1 MRNWHGEIEDDLKW
15 RENELQFLKKIAFDT
30 REDHVKNVTAL
41 RSLWVMLYAH
51 YEGFCKFVW
60 DIYLDHIEQS
70 RVQNKNL
77 SSSIML
83 ISLSKELDRKRK
95 GITNKLLCDFCAVEY
110 HQYLEQYAHFSDENK
125 LSTKSNLYPNVMDEN
140 NEKLSLSLSSLAEG
154 NNRTNIKAL
163 VSRRNDIAHGK
174 KMYIR
179 NLEEYQ
185 IYEESAFNI
194 MIDLA
199 CEIIEA
205 IEQRIHLKT

>member
-1 MRNWHGEIEDDLKW
+1 MRNWNSEIEDDLKW

-30 REDHVKNVTAL
+30 REDQVKNVTAL

-60 DIYLDHIEQS
+60 DIYLDHIEHS

-77 SSSIML
+77 TNSIML
-83 ISLSKELDRKRK
+83 ISLSKDLDRERK
-95 GITNKLLCDFCAVEY
+95 GITNKFLCDFCNTKY
-110 HQYLEQYAHFSDENK
+110 PQYLDQLAQFSDENK
-125 LSTKSNLYPNVMDEN
+125 LDTNSNLYPNVTDDN
-140 NEKLSLSLSSLAEG
+140 NERLSISLSSLAEG
-154 NNRTNIKAL
+154 DNRTNIKAL

-174 KMYIR
+174 KMYIH
-179 NLEEYQ
+179 NLDEYKR
-185 IYEESAFNI
+185 YEESAFNI

-205 IEQRIHLKT
+205 IEKKSHLK